1 MSRKIITSYPPKL
14 SARGAKRDTR
24 WALPAEVLLWPS
36 DDGDD
41 DDCDDDDCDDD
52 DCDDDD
58 DDDCDVDRFDRE
70 KGEDTLE
77 ESQARSFSYC
87 INLNHT
93 F

>member
-1 MSRKIITSYPPKL
+1 MWADEYKQVENI
-14 SARGAKRDTR
+14 ARWGRHDWLT
-24 WALPAEVLLWPS
+24 L
-36 DDGDD
+36 DDDDDDDDNDVDD
-41 DDCDDDDCDDD
+41 DDCDDE
-52 DCDDDD
+52 D